1 MRNNTNDKT
10 DETVLTG
17 KDLNYPLTEETNI
30 SNNDLSKQ
38 ILNLESKIDN
48 LINNKV
54 RTKEIINITKETI
67 QKENKEKKYFPKA
80 IIIILLIFVGV
91 SLADLLYYVY
101 NKANQIKIIN
111 AKIQE
116 NIITDSQVKAFY
128 TKLDEVNTMFDEL
141 TSLISDAKEKQDKI
155 ITESEVNDIYSK
167 INDLYSLKKEETE
180 NKNVESDN
188 SENKK

>member
-54 RTKEIINITKETI
+54 RTKEIII
-67 QKENKEKKYFPKA
+67 
-80 IIIILLIFVGV
+80 
-91 SLADLLYYVY
+91 
-101 NKANQIKIIN
+101 
-111 AKIQE
+111 
-116 NIITDSQVKAFY
+116 
-128 TKLDEVNTMFDEL
+128 
-141 TSLISDAKEKQDKI
+141 
-155 ITESEVNDIYSK
+155 
-167 INDLYSLKKEETE
+167 
-180 NKNVESDN
+180 
-188 SENKK
+188 